1 MDLSLL
7 PWEGWWLQ
15 NEPVDHEND
24 FYVSEAD
31 DGMTPSPPMSPAD
44 SDANCF
50 VGWIVNLPPAALTP
64 LQMTTEKTHGN
75 HGKSHVLLSDR
86 CCCLLSKGLRLHVS
100 HVHASGF
107 RWPKVAQLC

>member
-15 NEPVDHEND
+15 DEPVDHEND

-31 DGMTPSPPMSPAD
+31 DGMTPS
-44 SDANCF
+44 
-50 VGWIVNLPPAALTP
+50 AALTP
-64 LQMTTEKTHGN
+64 HQMTTEKTHGN

-86 CCCLLSKGLRLHVS
+86 CWCLLSKGLRLHVS

-107 RWPKVAQLC
+107 R